1 MKKKKNQLNK
11 LNQLLLMKYVM
22 ILENI
27 LKYSLLQF
35 VKIMMKQWEI
45 LIRIKM
51 LKGKKEELF

>member
-1 MKKKKNQLNK
+1 
-11 LNQLLLMKYVM
+11 M